1 VQLLTQTGGGSA
13 EATKAVKNLLEVMSE
28 NGRLGM
34 LDGVVSAFEKI
45 MRAHKGE
52 VDVVVTSAQP
62 LDARVL
68 SRLEQSIAKSS
79 LLSRGQKVKMENKVN
94 DNILG
99 GLIVEIGDRT
109 IDLSVQSRVTK
120 LNQLLYETL

>member
-1 VQLLTQTGGGSA
+1 VQLLTQTGGGGA

-34 LDGVVSAFEKI
+34 LDGVVAAFEKI

-68 SRLEQSIAKSS
+68 SRLEQSISKSS